1 MPLEHI
7 PDVLLPVADRRQAG
21 QSLRKLVPRS
31 LPADWTPPAGR
42 RDPVQT
48 LIETDRHRIA
58 HLLPIRYNRM
68 RASPL
73 AFLRGSAAVMAAD
86 LAATPA
92 SGLWVQ
98 SCGDSHLGNF
108 GSFASTDGTPVFDLS
123 DFDETLPAPFEWDL
137 KRLAAS
143 FAVAAKSHGQ
153 ADKMGRQLARTVVL
167 AYRTHMSDLMRLDP
181 LEGWRSRIDIARVFG
196 AIDEEKLRARE
207 LKRLAVLTE
216 AQRRGYP
223 KLIERRGGAL
233 RIRARPP
240 FVVPLGT
247 DPDDAHE
254 VAARTAFNSYRLTL
268 PEERRLLVE
277 RYRLAD
283 LAFKVVGVGSVGS
296 FCVIALLVTAD
307 GGTLLLQ
314 IKEAQASVL
323 APYAGPSVFR
333 NQGHRVV
340 SGQLLMQAEP
350 DMFLGWTEDQGE
362 DLHCYVRQLKDQG
375 VVAPGAALAPL
386 ALPHDA
392 VLCGSALARAHARSG
407 DAARIAGYM
416 GSGGVFDAAVADFAV
431 AYAEQTERD
440 WRLFLAA
447 IQAGRIEAHSP

>member
-7 PDVLLPVADRRQAG
+7 PETLLPVAERRQIG

-31 LPADWTPPAGR
+31 LHADWTPPADR
-42 RDPVQT
+42 RDPVQV
-48 LIETDRHRIA
+48 LIEADRHRIA
-58 HLLPIRYNRM
+58 HLLPIRYDRM
-68 RASPL
+68 RQSPL
-73 AFLRGSAAVMAAD
+73 AFLRGSAAIMAAD
-86 LAATPA
+86 LAVTPG

-98 SCGDSHLGNF
+98 SCGDCHLANF
-108 GSFASTDGTPVFDLS
+108 GSFATPEGTPVFDVN

-362 DLHCYVRQLKDQG
+362 DLQCYVRQLKDQRL
-375 VVAPGAALAPL
+375 AALGASLADL
-386 ALPHDA
+386 ALPHYA
-392 VLCGSALARAHARSG
+392 VLCGSVLARAHARSG
-407 DAARIAGYM
+407 DPSRIAGYM
-416 GSGGVFDAAVADFAV
+416 GSGGVFDAAIADFAA

-447 IQAGRIEAHSP
+447 IQAGRIEARAP